1 MLEFE
6 ALTLVP
12 FDIRM
17 LDLGLMDAA
26 EIAWLNAYHQR
37 VAATIG
43 PLLQGAERDWL
54 NQATQQLKI
63 Q

>member
-6 ALTLVP
+6 TLTLVP
-12 FDIRM
+12 FDTRM
-17 LDLGLMDAA
+17 LDAQLLDAA
-26 EIAWLNAYHQR
+26 EIEWLNDYHQR
-37 VAATIG
+37 VVTTIG

-54 NQATQQLKI
+54 NQATLPIKI